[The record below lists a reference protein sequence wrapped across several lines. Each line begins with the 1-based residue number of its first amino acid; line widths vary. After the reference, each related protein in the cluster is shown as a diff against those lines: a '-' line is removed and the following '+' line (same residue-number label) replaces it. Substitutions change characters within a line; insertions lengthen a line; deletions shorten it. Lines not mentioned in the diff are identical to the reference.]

1 MQRRRLARFAVLAL
15 LLALLVPSLS
25 RPASAEER
33 STAAH
38 PAWLEGL
45 DGIGIPTPRPTTCF
59 VWIGTDYYSDPGLT
73 NRVGVCTVTC
83 FQATHG
89 TAEPTFTGGGSC
101 TGSSGPYTVKRTF
114 GCPGICP

>member
-1 MQRRRLARFAVLAL
+1 MQRRLVVSALLVLAL
-15 LLALLVPSLS
+15 ALVAL
-25 RPASAEER
+25 PALAEEH
-33 STAAH
+33 STPAH
-38 PAWLEGL
+38 PSWLQGL
-45 DGIGIPTPRPTTCF
+45 DGISIPTPRPTTCF
-59 VWIGTDYYSDPGLT
+59 VWIGTDYFTDAGLT

-101 TGSSGPYTVKRTF
+101 TGTSGPYTLRRSF